1 MERHQIKRLPVVRGG
16 MLVGIVSRANLLR
29 ALASIASETKP
40 AASDDAAIR
49 ARIYAE
55 LGKQAWAPMNLLDI
69 LVRNGVVHL
78 WGMLFDERQRGA
90 IHVVA
95 ENTAGGKA
103 IQDHLVWIE
112 PLSGIVVDPPQDESS
127 ATKPAPP

>member
-1 MERHQIKRLPVVRGG
+1 
-16 MLVGIVSRANLLR
+16 VSRANLLR

-49 ARIYAE
+49 ARIYAD

-95 ENTAGGKA
+95 ENTAGVKA

-112 PLSGIVVDPPQDESS
+112 QMSGMVIPMPEDGEPQAKAS
-127 ATKPAPP
+127 